1 MRRADKEITDRNLI
15 DAIIHKALVCRIAL
29 YDGEMPYIVPLSFGY
44 DGKNIYFHS
53 AKEGRKIDIIRCN
66 PKLCFQFEADCAVL
80 PAEKTCSFTMQYR
93 SVIGYGTACFL
104 EDIEERIAAIRIIM
118 SQYTD
123 KSFAFTENDLVK
135 ITLIRVAVEQI
146 TAKESGFKRGV

>member
-15 DAIIHKALVCRIAL
+15 DSIIHKAPVCRIAL
-29 YDGEMPYIVPLSFGY
+29 YDGAMPYIVPLSFGY
-44 DGKNIYFHS
+44 DGRHIYFHS
-53 AKEGRKIDIIRCN
+53 AQEGRKIDILRRN
-66 PKLCFQFEADCAVL
+66 PRLCFQLESDCAVL
-80 PAEKTCSFTMQYR
+80 PAEKACSFTMQYR

-104 EDIEERIAAIRIIM
+104 EDVEEKNAAVRVIM

-123 KSFAFTENDLVK
+123 KTFTFTENDLVK
-135 ITLIRVAVEQI
+135 ITVIRVDVEQI